1 MISALFRLFAAGLAL
16 IAAQPAW
23 AEWHKAES
31 DHFVIYSDGNAREIE
46 EFALRLERYHAAL
59 ALHTGREI
67 PVPSPSNRVTVYAV
81 GSERT
86 LKSLYGNKNSS
97 VAGFYIPRAGA
108 SVAFVPNVR
117 VGNGPTDFSMIIL
130 LHEYAHHFLM
140 SSSRFAMPNWM
151 NEGAAEFFGSARFTS
166 DGAVE
171 IGLPAN
177 HRVGELNF
185 ASDVSVR
192 ELLDYALYTK
202 NRGRRYDAFYGRAWL
217 MYHYLSFAEERKGQ
231 LENYWIAVA
240 RGTSSLAAGEQ
251 VFGDLDQLEKELAA
265 YQRSRRIGAWRIPA
279 NLITTGKIT
288 VTPLSAG
295 MDAMMPVILRSRRG
309 VTTEQATELL
319 PEARAVAA
327 RHPDDPGVLSALAE
341 AEFDAG
347 NDAEAIAAADRAI
360 ALDPANKNA
369 LVQKGFALFREARDA
384 DEREG
389 AFAAA
394 MQPFEALNG
403 IENDHPLP
411 LIYYYRSFLERGAA
425 PPENA
430 RAALERA
437 SELAPFDHGL
447 QLNAAMML
455 IGERKHSVARYFL
468 APIAGNPHGGR
479 TASRARRL
487 LDVLAQTPDGE
498 AFDVSLI
505 GEDVDSPD
513 LSDEEA

>member
-1 MISALFRLFAAGLAL
+1 MIFALIRLLVSGLAI

-31 DHFVIYSDGNAREIE
+31 DRFVIYSDGNARDIE
-46 EFALRLERYHAAL
+46 EFAKRLERYHAGL
-59 ALHTGREI
+59 ALRTGRDI

-86 LKSLYGNKNSS
+86 LRSLYGDKNSS
-97 VAGFYIPRAGA
+97 VAGFYVPRAGA

-117 VGNGPTDFSMIIL
+117 VGDGPTDFSMIVL
-130 LHEYAHHFLM
+130 LHEYAHHFLI
-140 SSSRFAMPNWM
+140 SSSRFAMPRWM
-151 NEGAAEFFGSARFTS
+151 SEGAAEFYAAARFTS

-171 IGLPAN
+171 FGLPAN

-192 ELLDYALYTK
+192 ELLDYDLYMK
-202 NRGRRYDAFYGRAWL
+202 NRGRRYDAYYGRAWL
-217 MYHYLSFAEERKGQ
+217 MFHYLSFAEERKGQ
-231 LENYWIAVA
+231 MENYWLTVA
-240 RGTSSLAAGEQ
+240 RGGSSLAAGEKA
-251 VFGDLDQLEKELAA
+251 FGDLDKLEKDLAA

-288 VTPLSAG
+288 VSQLSEG

-309 VTTEQATELL
+309 VTREQAAELL

-327 RHPDDPGVLSALAE
+327 RYPEDSGVLSALAE

-360 ALDPANKNA
+360 AVDPASRNA
-369 LVQKGFALFREARDA
+369 LVQKGYALFRQAQDA
-384 DEREG
+384 DNPPA
-389 AFAAA
+389 AFASA
-394 MQPFEALNG
+394 MQPFEALNQ

-411 LIYYYRSFLERGAA
+411 LIYYYRSFVERGAA

-479 TASRARRL
+479 TAARAKQL

-498 AFDVSLI
+498 NLDLSLI
-505 GEDVDSPD
+505 GGEVDTPD
-513 LSDEEA
+513 LSDEGA